1 MRRNF
6 NAEKDAWEDQ
16 NKHLEV
22 EANRW
27 GVVVLCGVVLC
38 GGVWWCGG
46 GCLKSFGDIEI
57 ITHFHEDSEKFTNSN
72 RQ

>member
-27 GVVVLCGVVLC
+27 GVVGCGGVVWCGVVWW
-38 GGVWWCGG
+38 GVVVWWRLFKVLRG
-46 GCLKSFGDIEI
+46 
-57 ITHFHEDSEKFTNSN
+57 HRNNNSLP
-72 RQ
+72 